1 MIIGGQ
7 SDINL
12 QVQHLRGRRREN
24 NYKVKG
30 LLGYIIISRL
40 ARASKSELDS
50 RKIIRTKNKIN
61 DQKE

>member
-12 QVQHLRGRRREN
+12 QVQHLRGRGQEN

-30 LLGYIIISRL
+30 HLGYIIISRL
-40 ARASKSELDS
+40 ARVSKS
-50 RKIIRTKNKIN
+50 RTRFKKNN
-61 DQKE
+61 QNQK

>member
-12 QVQHLRGRRREN
+12 QVQHLRGRGREN

>member
-1 MIIGGQ
+1 M
-7 SDINL
+7 
-12 QVQHLRGRRREN
+12 
-24 NYKVKG
+24 VKG
-30 LLGYIIISRL
+30 HLGYIMISML